1 MSIITRFAPS
11 PTGVLHIGGART
23 ALFNYLFAQNAKG
36 KFLLRIEDTD
46 KERSKMNY
54 VDDILQSL
62 KWLNINW
69 DGDIVFQSDRL
80 ARHQEVAY
88 ELIKLGHAY
97 YCFDAPK
104 EHPKILGQKYVKNLQ
119 AFKSSWRDRNPSDYP
134 KDIAAVVRLKV
145 PEANKTKFVDLLKG
159 TIEIENAD
167 VEDVVLLRQDKT
179 PTYILSAAVDDHDM
193 QISHIIRGDDH
204 LTNTTKQIIIFE
216 AMGWAIPQM
225 VHIPLILDTKGHKL
239 SKRHGAVS
247 ISEYRHLGYLP
258 NALRNY
264 ILKLGWS
271 HKDEEILSYKD
282 QIKIFSLEGLNKAQA
297 QFNVEKLNYFN
308 HTYLNQE
315 EDVKLVEEIMLILE
329 RPITEKDKDRI
340 LQAMPEIKKRVK
352 TLRELAYKAVMYT
365 QDIKICPTIAAQ
377 ELLDNTNEG
386 IKELII
392 QLIEELSTWDEVSI
406 KETIK
411 AAAFQHNLKLSDILK
426 PARAALT
433 GQIESENIFKV
444 IKILGK
450 TLCLQRLKTLLF
462 NGAFE

>member
-23 ALFNYLFAQNAKG
+23 ALFNYLFARKYKG

-46 KERSKMNY
+46 KGRSKMNY
-54 VDDILQSL
+54 VDDILQAL
-62 KWLNINW
+62 KWMNINW
-69 DGDIVFQSDRL
+69 DGDIVFQSDRI
-80 ARHQEVAY
+80 ARHQEVA
-88 ELIKLGHAY
+88 LQLVKSGHAY

-104 EHPKILGQKYVKNLQ
+104 EHPKISGQKHVKNLQ
-119 AFKSSWRDRNPSDYP
+119 AFKSAWRDKSPDDYP
-134 KDIAAVVRLKV
+134 KDIEPVVRLKV
-145 PEANKTKFVDLLKG
+145 PETNKTNFVDFLKG
-159 TIEIENAD
+159 TIEIDNSD

-193 QISHIIRGDDH
+193 QISHIIRGEDH

-216 AMGWAIPQM
+216 AMGWVAPKM

-247 ISEYRHLGYLP
+247 ISEYKHLGYLP

-271 HKDEEILSYKD
+271 HKDEEILSDKE

-308 HTYLNQE
+308 HTYLSQE

-329 RPITEKDKDRI
+329 RPITKNDKDRI

-352 TLRELAYKAVMYT
+352 TLQELAYKAVMYT
-365 QDIKICPTIAAQ
+365 EDIKIFLTVDAQ
-377 ELLDNTNEG
+377 ELLKNTNDS

-392 QLIEELSTWDEVSI
+392 KLIKELAKWDEASI

-411 AAAFQHNLKLSDILK
+411 AAALQHNFKLADILK
-426 PARAALT
+426 PTRAALT
-433 GQIESENIFKV
+433 GQAESENIFKV
-444 IKILGK
+444 IEILGK
-450 TLCLQRLKTLLF
+450 ELCLQRLETIF
-462 NGAFE
+462 SNNAFE